1 MESEKKILGI
11 IYIISAIL
19 QTMLI
24 MAINLFVNTILDFA
38 LDQANPADAAYIQ
51 FAMRLLDF
59 IPLLILIFLTLPSLI
74 AGIGLLL
81 KQEWGLTVA
90 MIVGCL
96 KLFSFPIGTAIGV
109 FAIYIYFEDKKLNKT
124 HSGSH

>member
-1 MESEKKILGI
+1 MENEKKILGI
-11 IYIISAIL
+11 IYIISAVL
-19 QTMLI
+19 QTMVI
-24 MAINLFVNTILDFA
+24 VAINLLINMILDFA

-81 KQEWGLTVA
+81 KQEWGITMA

-96 KLFSFPIGTAIGV
+96 NLFLFPIGTAIGI
-109 FAIYIYFEDKKLNKT
+109 FAIYVYFEDRKHTKARIAN
-124 HSGSH
+124 H